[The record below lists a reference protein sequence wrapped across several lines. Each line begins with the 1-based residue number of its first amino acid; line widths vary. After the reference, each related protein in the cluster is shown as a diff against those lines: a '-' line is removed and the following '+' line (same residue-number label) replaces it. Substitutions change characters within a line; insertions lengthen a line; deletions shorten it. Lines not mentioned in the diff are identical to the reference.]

1 MAAIIV
7 TTRATIMVNIM
18 TTAVANIMTPIMNTY
33 RGNQL
38 RWIDDGH
45 LWRRE
50 TKTLW
55 YTIGWRKTP
64 WFWRVIR
71 SRNQTLLAF
80 YKILPLCV
88 EVQESCCNLRYDR
101 MLKYSVRSRLMGRP
115 SENKET
121 HCYRGMPS
129 VQLVAIQPVQPSHTS
144 QIVDS
149 AQHFNFWNT
158 FLGKNKNE
166 KKNTPLNLRIYFVAI
181 LILKILS

>member
-1 MAAIIV
+1 MIIGYYYGRHHSHHTGHHHGQHHDNRCGQHHDSHHEHLSWQSIEMDWWWSPV
-7 TTRATIMVNIM
+7 KE
-18 TTAVANIMTPIMNTY
+18 
-33 RGNQL
+33 GNQNFMIHNRVAKNDAL
-38 RWIDDGH
+38 
-45 LWRRE
+45 
-50 TKTLW
+50 
-55 YTIGWRKTP
+55 KTP

-149 AQHFNFWNT
+149 AQHFNFWNP
-158 FLGKNKNE
+158 FLSKNKNE
-166 KKNTPLNLRIYFVAI
+166 NN
-181 LILKILS
+181 